1 MKPNTS
7 SYDFPFR
14 TKFGTVAK
22 KEEGIKNQNEHI
34 KYTSNEYN
42 NELPDIFRLDSM
54 TPSSRMYNNPF
65 LNEVLPV
72 DRSEF
77 YKNYEKTHKNILL
90 IDKIKRNIKLSQEP
104 SVLRNIRNE
113 HDLFT
118 SKMYK
123 SNSMNNIF
131 KPKIE
136 ITKENFAQ
144 FDKTIKA
151 LYKNNSPKIGFR
163 LKNEIETSKLESI
176 DDNIKCSPKDKEK
189 IEKLQSIID
198 SHHSG
203 YIGNINNYSIKE
215 NYKENKRC
223 KFEFIRKEKEIYN
236 PITNERRIVKPDVFT
251 NDKWDAYSETFE
263 LLKHNLRR
271 KGGLFSEFANKNKA
285 IFNMIQNEKKLQK
298 KSPIKNR
305 SMKKGKL

>member
-34 KYTSNEYN
+34 KYTTNEYN

-203 YIGNINNYSIKE
+203 YIGNITIIVSKKIIK
-215 NYKENKRC
+215 R
-223 KFEFIRKEKEIYN
+223 
-236 PITNERRIVKPDVFT
+236 T
-251 NDKWDAYSETFE
+251 NDA
-263 LLKHNLRR
+263 NLN
-271 KGGLFSEFANKNKA
+271 SS
-285 IFNMIQNEKKLQK
+285 EKKK
-298 KSPIKNR
+298 KFIIQ
-305 SMKKGKL
+305 